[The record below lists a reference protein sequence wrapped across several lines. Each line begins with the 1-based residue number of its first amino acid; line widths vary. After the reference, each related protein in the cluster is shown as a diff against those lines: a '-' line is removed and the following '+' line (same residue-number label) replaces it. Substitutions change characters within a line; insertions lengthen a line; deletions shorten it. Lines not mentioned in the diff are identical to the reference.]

1 MIKRMEIIKRVIAGI
16 FICSL
21 IGVLTIS
28 GHAELDESERVGE
41 IAQEELLKIAE
52 EIADDN
58 GSPLAEEIAQSVDG
72 ESLMRCIGT
81 RQILTEVLGVTLDSL
96 SAAMRILCLTVGLVI
111 LCAVLR
117 RVGEGSGGR
126 ILGVELCSSAAFL
139 AVTFT
144 TQVDS
149 LFAVERFF
157 ERICALLEGMIPI
170 TGAVWAMGGNVST
183 ASVGTAALYGLV
195 SGVGGFCAS
204 TVTPVC
210 CIAGISA
217 ISSALSGGELLSGFS
232 RAVKKVSSFVIG
244 TLMTILVFV
253 LGTQTA
259 LASAADSAAAR
270 GAKLVSATVIPVV
283 GGAVGDT
290 LRTVAGSAQYVK
302 SVVGVGGIAL
312 ILILTLPTLTSLL
325 LLRLALLLSGGA
337 ADMMGCPKESRLIS
351 ELGNIYGLL
360 VGAVSICS
368 VTFCVALGIFV
379 KCAVAGG

>member
-1 MIKRMEIIKRVIAGI
+1 MQKRMEIIKRVIACI
-16 FICSL
+16 FIFSL
-21 IGVLTIS
+21 ICALNVG
-28 GHAELDESERVGE
+28 GHAEEDEREGVGE
-41 IAQEELLKIAE
+41 LAQEELLKIAD
-52 EIADDN
+52 EIAAEN

-72 ESLMRCIGT
+72 ESLMKCLSARE
-81 RQILTEVLGVTLDSL
+81 ILTEVLGVTLDSL
-96 SAAMRILCLTVGLVI
+96 PSATRVLCLTVGLVI

-117 RVGEGSGGR
+117 RVGGGSGGHT
-126 ILGVELCSSAAFL
+126 LGVELCSSAAFL

-144 TQVDS
+144 TQIDS
-149 LFAVERFF
+149 LFEVERFF

-183 ASVGTAALYGLV
+183 ASVGTASLYGLV

-210 CIAGISA
+210 CVAGIAA

-232 RAVKKVSSFVIG
+232 RAVKKVYSFIIG
-244 TLMTILVFV
+244 TLMTVLVFV

-259 LASAADSAAAR
+259 LATAADSAAAR

-312 ILILTLPTLTSLL
+312 ILVLTLPTLTSLL
-325 LLRLALLLSGGA
+325 LLRLALLLGGGA
-337 ADMMGCPKESRLIS
+337 ADMMGCPKEARLLS

-379 KCAVAGG
+379 KCAVAGA